1 MEERCVRAVKGIRL
15 GTIGTGVIVHSILD
29 GVKLTEGISL
39 EAVYSRSGEKGRKLA
54 DEYGAQKVYTDLEA
68 LMEDPEVNF
77 IYVASP
83 NSLHYGQTKM
93 ALEHGKN
100 VLCEK
105 PFCTKREQVL
115 ELTRMA
121 KERGLFLVEAVPT
134 AFLPNF
140 ALLKEQIP
148 KIGRLRLVM
157 CNYSQYSGRYDQVRT
172 GIYPNVFSPD
182 FAGGCLQDINFY
194 NVYLN
199 VALFGKPKQAV
210 YYPNL
215 CGSGVDTSGVMMMQ
229 YDGFVSTSAGAKDT
243 WGINYVQ
250 IEGEDGYIYVENG
263 SNGIESF
270 RVVTRNSQ
278 EIFNAQENPDRWF
291 YEVQA
296 VTKLVQD
303 GDYEAFYRMLQ
314 VTADVVQVIEETRKR
329 AGILFSDEK

>member
-1 MEERCVRAVKGIRL
+1 MNEIRL
-15 GTIGTGVIVHSILD
+15 GTIGSGVIVHSILD
-29 GVKLTEGISL
+29 AVKETDGISL
-39 EAVYSRSGEKGRKLA
+39 EAVYSRTGEKGRKLA
-54 DEYGAQKVYTDLEA
+54 DEYGAQKVYTELKDL
-68 LMEDPEVNF
+68 MKDPEVNF

-83 NSLHYGQTKM
+83 NSLHYEQTKM

-105 PFCTKREQVL
+105 PFCTRPRQVA
-115 ELTRMA
+115 ELAGMA
-121 KERGLFLVEAVPT
+121 KERGLFLIDAVPT

-140 ALLKEQIP
+140 QLLREQLP

-157 CNYSQYSGRYDQVRT
+157 SNYSQYSSRYDQVKK

-199 VALFGKPKQAV
+199 TALFGKPEHAV

-215 CGSGVDTSGVMMMQ
+215 CGSGVDTSGVLMMQ

-243 WGINYVQ
+243 WGVNYVQ

-270 RVVTRNSQ
+270 QVVTRNSR
-278 EIFNAQENPDRWF
+278 ETFNAQEHPNRWL

-296 VTKLVQD
+296 VTKLVLS
-303 GDYEAFYRMLQ
+303 GDYETFRRLLQ
-314 VTADVVQVIEETRKR
+314 VTEDVIRVIEETRKQ
-329 AGILFSDEK
+329 AGILFSGEK